1 MTSIGIVSLENS
13 RVFAVVQIV
22 TGLTVVLGLILVTFE
37 LQQTRELT
45 RSQLVQEQL
54 TLGMTEYIARYGEN
68 VGEHIAAACAESD
81 TLTAEGTVVLDAVF
95 NFQMWWV
102 SKFKLRIDEGLG
114 GTTLSREEEALRRI
128 RYIAGFPQGKAWLEN
143 FDSRDPEIRRFVE
156 HRTPN
161 LQPKP
166 CTDLIALLGPGLD

>member
-1 MTSIGIVSLENS
+1 LENS

-68 VGEHIAAACAESD
+68 VGEHIAAACTESD
-81 TLTAEGTVVLDAVF
+81 TLGAEGAVVLDAVF

-102 SKFKLRIDEGLG
+102 AKLKLRIDQGLG
-114 GTTLSREEEALRRI
+114 GSALSWEEEALRRI

-143 FDSRDPEIRRFVE
+143 YDSREPEIRMLVE
-156 HRTPN
+156 RRTTN
-161 LQPKP
+161 LQPIP
-166 CTDLIALLGPGLD
+166 CTDLIALLGSGSV